1 MQTPSRHMHISMDH
15 TATPHQ
21 EVVARRIPLRYKPQ
35 TDTVVQDLI
44 NKNVITKV
52 DVPTKWVSPA
62 FFVPKPDGIRMR
74 LVTDYTKLNKYVHRP
89 IHPFPSTRDIMQS
102 IPHGQK
108 IFAKLGA
115 VHGYFQLALDEESSY
130 LTTFLLPQGR
140 FRYLRAPMG
149 LNASSDEWCRH
160 SDVAVEGLDWCMKIV
175 DDIIIW
181 ATTNEEMWSRINIVL
196 ERCKNH
202 NITISRK
209 KLEIG
214 EEIEFA

>member
-1 MQTPSRHMHISMDH
+1 MGKPCILRAKARWSPHASRDRL
-15 TATPHQ
+15 HQ
-21 EVVARRIPLRYKPQ
+21 AKQ
-35 TDTVVQDLI
+35 
-44 NKNVITKV
+44 
-52 DVPTKWVSPA
+52 
-62 FFVPKPDGIRMR
+62 
-74 LVTDYTKLNKYVHRP
+74 
-89 IHPFPSTRDIMQS
+89 IHPFPSTRDIIQS

-108 IFAKLGA
+108 IFEKLDA

-160 SDVAVEGLDWCMKIV
+160 SAVAVEGLEWCMKIV

-181 ATTNEEMWSRINIVL
+181 ATTTEEMWSRINIVL
-196 ERCKNH
+196 ERCKAH

-209 KLEIG
+209 NWRSVKKLNLPDMSSAIKGFNQILQNSELL
-214 EEIEFA
+214 ETSQHQKT